1 MERHLSGKLSNS
13 GWSRLNISL
22 HWLIVVLIIAQWVE
36 GDYMRGLWD
45 ATLDNKAI
53 SSTTS
58 VLGYTHIVFGSI
70 ILAAALVRLL
80 DRIVNGRPA
89 HSTQDPNWA
98 TWLAKITH
106 VLLYALIIV
115 MPILGLA
122 AWFTGDDDI
131 AGYHTFLWNPLL
143 AVAGLHICGALVQ
156 HFVFKSKALAQMVPM
171 LKSPF

>member
-1 MERHLSGKLSNS
+1 MSTTAPRT

-22 HWLIVVLIIAQWVE
+22 HWLIVVLIIGQCIE

-58 VLGYTHIVFGSI
+58 VLGYTHIVFGSV

-80 DRIVNGRPA
+80 DRFVNGRPTHA
-89 HSTQDPNWA
+89 TEDPNWA

-106 VLLYALIIV
+106 VLLYTLIIV
-115 MPILGLA
+115 MPILGLV
-122 AWFTGDDDI
+122 AWFTGNDNI
-131 AGYHTFLWNPLL
+131 AGYHTLLWNPLL
-143 AVAGLHICGALVQ
+143 IVAGLHICGALAQ
-156 HFVFKSKALAQMVPM
+156 HFVFKSDALARMVPK
-171 LKSPF
+171 LKAPS